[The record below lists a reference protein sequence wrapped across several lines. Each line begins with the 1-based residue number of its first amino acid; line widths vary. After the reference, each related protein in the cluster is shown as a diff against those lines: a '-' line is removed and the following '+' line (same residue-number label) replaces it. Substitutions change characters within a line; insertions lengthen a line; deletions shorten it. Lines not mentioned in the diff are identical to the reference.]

1 MLRPPHPFLARVNDG
16 FRKTAV
22 ARGLL
27 LQTEVD
33 AWLEDIVQLEKDKIL
48 TNGIVP
54 FTVAGEKAV

>member
-16 FRKTAV
+16 FRKTAG

-48 TNGIVP
+48 TN
-54 FTVAGEKAV
+54 